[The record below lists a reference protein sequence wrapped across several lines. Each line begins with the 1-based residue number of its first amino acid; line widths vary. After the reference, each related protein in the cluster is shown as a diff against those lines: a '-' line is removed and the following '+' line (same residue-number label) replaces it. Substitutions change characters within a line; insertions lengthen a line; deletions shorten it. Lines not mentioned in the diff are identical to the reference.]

1 MDSKETLIR
10 IVLLSLLLYAAVCL
24 ANLGQNLRRAEALES
39 ALAARLQTIE
49 KDNLARSQKLEDGWN
64 DEEWEELAWW
74 RLGLVRPD
82 ERVFL
87 FPQTEEQAESEA

>member
-10 IVLLSLLLYAAVCL
+10 IVLLSLLLYAAGCL
-24 ANLGQNLRRAEALES
+24 MKLGQNLQRAEALES
-39 ALAARLQTIE
+39 ALTCELATIE
-49 KDNLARSQKLEDGWN
+49 KDNLARSNKLEDGWR
-64 DEEWEELAWW
+64 DEEWEELAWR

-87 FPQTEEQAESEA
+87 FPQTEEQAKPES

>member
-10 IVLLSLLLYAAVCL
+10 IVLLSLLLYAAGCL
-24 ANLGQNLRRAEALES
+24 AGLGQNLRRAEALES
-39 ALAARLQTIE
+39 DLAFKLQTIE
-49 KDNLARSQKLEDGWN
+49 KDNLARRQKLEDGWN
-64 DEEWEELAWW
+64 DEEWEELAWL

-87 FPQTEEQAESEA
+87 FPPTQEQAETES

>member
-24 ANLGQNLRRAEALES
+24 AYLGQNLRRAEALES

-64 DEEWEELAWW
+64 DEEWEELAWR